1 MEGNKVWIL
10 QKKCRLTCVG
20 FHCAQSSCGRL
31 SCHALTRLC
40 SSWSE
45 LNILIYYILSY
56 ILHYIV
62 GKYRGQVVL
71 SNDLLKV
78 QFANDVGSESGEMK
92 HRFQKSAINKLFP
105 KRTLPLIT
113 PNIPRDFRANGFHLK
128 KIMLSQEQELCILF
142 FLFKIFLHV

>member
-1 MEGNKVWIL
+1 MDFMY
-10 QKKCRLTCVG
+10 KKNCRLTCVG

-45 LNILIYYILSY
+45 LNILIYYILLF

-62 GKYRGQVVL
+62 VKYRGQVVL

-78 QFANDVGSESGEMK
+78 QFANDVGSESVEMK
-92 HRFQKSAINKLFP
+92 RRF
-105 KRTLPLIT
+105 
-113 PNIPRDFRANGFHLK
+113 
-128 KIMLSQEQELCILF
+128 
-142 FLFKIFLHV
+142 

>member
-40 SSWSE
+40 SSLSE

-78 QFANDVGSESGEMK
+78 QFANDVGSESV
-92 HRFQKSAINKLFP
+92 
-105 KRTLPLIT
+105 
-113 PNIPRDFRANGFHLK
+113 DFKNRP
-128 KIMLSQEQELCILF
+128 STSF
-142 FLFKIFLHV
+142 FLK